1 MLSKTAKIKQIQ
13 NLNEEELKH
22 NIPYSASWHSKY
34 KNSAYIYI
42 SNFPYELTEGDL
54 VIIFSQYGEIVDCR
68 IVRDSKTGKS
78 KGFGYIC
85 YEDQR
90 STILAIDNLNG
101 SNICNRMLLVDH
113 IEQYKIPKEYFEY
126 DENNEYNNKIFK
138 PTGPD
143 GKGWGE
149 FRELN
154 EEDKKYFEKL
164 EIEEK
169 EREIKNKKIFMDNDL
184 LLDKNDDN
192 EWEKKYIEIINNK
205 KNEINEDYNEI
216 YLLKKKT
223 YKKKKKQHQHHH
235 HHHHKHKNKK

>member
-54 VIIFSQYGEIVDCR
+54 AIIFSQYGEIVDCR

-101 SNICNRMLLVDH
+101 SSICNRMLLVDH
-113 IEQYKIPKEYFEY
+113 MNNIKFQKNILNMMKIT
-126 DENNEYNNKIFK
+126 KIIIK
-138 PTGPD
+138 Y
-143 GKGWGE
+143 
-149 FRELN
+149 LN
-154 EEDKKYFEKL
+154 
-164 EIEEK
+164 
-169 EREIKNKKIFMDNDL
+169 
-184 LLDKNDDN
+184 LLDLMGKDG
-192 EWEKKYIEIINNK
+192 EILEN
-205 KNEINEDYNEI
+205 
-216 YLLKKKT
+216 
-223 YKKKKKQHQHHH
+223 
-235 HHHHKHKNKK
+235 

>member
-13 NLNEEELKH
+13 NLNEEELIH
-22 NIPYSASWHSKY
+22 NISYSASWHSKY
-34 KNSAYIYI
+34 KNSAYIFI

-68 IVRDSKTGKS
+68 IIRDSKTGKS
-78 KGFGYIC
+78 KGFGFIC

-126 DENNEYNNKIFK
+126 DENNENKIYK

-149 FRELN
+149 FRVLS

-164 EIEEK
+164 EKEEK
-169 EREIKNKKIFMDNDL
+169 EREIKNKKIFMEEDII
-184 LLDKNDDN
+184 LDKNIDN
-192 EWEKKYIEIINNK
+192 EWENKFIEIVNNK
-205 KNEINEDYNEI
+205 KNEINKDFNDI
-216 YLLKKKT
+216 YLLEKKK
-223 YKKKKKQHQHHH
+223 YRNKEKKHHH
-235 HHHHKHKNKK
+235 HSHHHKQKNKKN

>member
-54 VIIFSQYGEIVDCR
+54 AIIFSQYGEIVDCR

-101 SNICNRMLLVDH
+101 SSICNRMLLVDH

-126 DENNEYNNKIFK
+126 DENNENNNKIFK

-143 GKGWGE
+143 GKGWGN

-205 KNEINEDYNEI
+205 KNEINKDYNEI
-216 YLLKKKT
+216 YLLKKKHN
-223 YKKKKKQHQHHH
+223 Q

>member
-13 NLNEEELKH
+13 NLNEEELIH
-22 NIPYSASWHSKY
+22 NISYSASWHSKY

-68 IVRDSKTGKS
+68 IIRDSKTGKS
-78 KGFGYIC
+78 KGFGFIC

-113 IEQYKIPKEYFEY
+113 IEYKIPKEYFEY
-126 DENNEYNNKIFK
+126 DENNNNNNKIYK

-149 FRELN
+149 FRELS

-164 EIEEK
+164 EKEEK
-169 EREIKNKKIFMDNDL
+169 ERFSKNV
-184 LLDKNDDN
+184 DKD
-192 EWEKKYIEIINNK
+192 WENKFIEIVKNK
-205 KNEINEDYNEI
+205 KNEINKDFNDI
-216 YLLKKKT
+216 YLLEKKKHR
-223 YKKKKKQHQHHH
+223 KKEKHHH
-235 HHHHKHKNKK
+235 HHSHHHKTKK